1 MLQSALTVLIIGFS
15 SGFIFAMPIA
25 GPISILVT
33 SNALKGKRR
42 YCIRTALGGAIIEFF
57 YVLIAVYGMTLLFSA
72 YGSII
77 PYLFLIG
84 GIFLFGVGIKV
95 YSSKIELKD
104 IKKSGNEINKSI
116 KEKKGLRTGIIINL
130 TNPSLFFGLLTS
142 SFVVLSFSSSI
153 GLNTGG
159 LEILIQENAESIQQ
173 LTKES
178 INNGFETTFN
188 EAINSRI
195 KTEQSSSS
203 LILSI
208 IYAFAIAFGGFL
220 WLYFLTK
227 LLIKY
232 RTKINLK
239 YLKWIIRGLGVV
251 LFGISF
257 YLIYTSIRIF
267 MA

>member
-1 MLQSALTVLIIGFS
+1 MFQSALTVLIIGFT

-42 YCIRTALGGAIIEFF
+42 FCNRTALGGAIVEFF
-57 YVLIAVYGMTLLFSA
+57 YVLIAVFGMTLLFSA

-84 GIFLFGVGIKV
+84 GVFLFMVGIKV
-95 YSSKIELKD
+95 YSSKLELKD
-104 IKKSGNEINKSI
+104 IKKSGNEINKCV
-116 KEKKGLRTGIIINL
+116 KANKGGLRTGIIINL

-159 LEILIQENAESIQQ
+159 LEILIQENAGNIQQ
-173 LTKES
+173 LTADAV
-178 INNGFETTFN
+178 NGFDSTFVDTIDN
-188 EAINSRI
+188 VAKSEQNSH
-195 KTEQSSSS
+195 S
-203 LILSI
+203 LLLSI
-208 IYAFAIAFGGFL
+208 IYAVAIAFGGFL

-232 RTKINLK
+232 RSKINLQ

-257 YLIYTSIRIF
+257 YLIWTATQIF
-267 MA
+267 IA